1 MTPKASRK
9 KNKNKANINKTKTA
23 KQWEKN
29 TKGVLENMNKI
40 NKCTARLRKKQ
51 REDTNYQQK
60 EGSSLLTA
68 SMSKGQMIKEMKQI
82 ESVKRHNLPKYT
94 QRQII

>member
-40 NKCTARLRKKQ
+40 NKCTARLRKKTE
-51 REDTNYQQK
+51 RRHKLPTKRGIITTNCKY
-60 EGSSLLTA
+60 
-68 SMSKGQMIKEMKQI
+68 
-82 ESVKRHNLPKYT
+82 VKRTDDKGDEIDRICEKT
-94 QRQII
+94 